1 MNANK
6 SLFCKDEVEYLGY
19 LITRH
24 GIKLQ
29 PKKVEAIHNMKPPKT
44 KKQLRSFL
52 GLVNFYRDMTIRRS
66 EILTPL
72 TKLTSKNKE
81 FKWGPTEQTT
91 FDTIKLAISKE
102 TLLTYPNF
110 SKEFEIHTDASQYQL
125 GAVIAQDNKP
135 IAFYSRKLT
144 SCQQKYTTTERELLA
159 IVETLKEIRNIL
171 LGKRLVVHT
180 DHKNLTFKHL
190 NTDRVIR
197 WRLIIE

>member
-1 MNANK
+1 
-6 SLFCKDEVEYLGY
+6 
-19 LITRH
+19 
-24 GIKLQ
+24 
-29 PKKVEAIHNMKPPKT
+29 MKPPKT

-72 TKLTSKNKE
+72 TKLTSKKKD
-81 FKWGPTEQTT
+81 FKWGPTEQDA

-135 IAFYSRKLT
+135 ITF
-144 SCQQKYTTTERELLA
+144 
-159 IVETLKEIRNIL
+159 IVEN
-171 LGKRLVVHT
+171 
-180 DHKNLTFKHL
+180 
-190 NTDRVIR
+190 
-197 WRLIIE
+197 